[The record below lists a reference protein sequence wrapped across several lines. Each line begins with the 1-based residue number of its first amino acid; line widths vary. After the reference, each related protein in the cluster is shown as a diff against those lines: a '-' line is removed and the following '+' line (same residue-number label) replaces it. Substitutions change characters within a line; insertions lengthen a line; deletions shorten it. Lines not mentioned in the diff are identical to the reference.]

1 MISKLKQD
9 LKRNDS
15 EVKNIQK
22 SMKTG
27 VEDLE
32 NQNKPSRRT
41 K

>member
-32 NQNKPSRRT
+32 NYNKP
-41 K
+41 

>member
-27 VEDLE
+27 LEDLK